1 MAGMN
6 RRNYYSRQNLFQPSY
21 GHLWLD
27 VGLRNVSSKDVFP
40 LSFNSLSLS
49 LCPGDG
55 NSKISSVYINNTHGV
70 DDDDF
75 YDRNLALFEVWNS
88 TLTETVIM
96 RIRALNVL

>member
-1 MAGMN
+1 M
-6 RRNYYSRQNLFQPSY
+6 
-21 GHLWLD
+21 
-27 VGLRNVSSKDVFP
+27 SSKDVFP

-75 YDRNLALFEVWNS
+75 YDRNLALFEV
-88 TLTETVIM
+88 
-96 RIRALNVL
+96 